1 MAATQLDHLSGTRP
15 LTRRPVSN
23 GESTTAAVFEAF
35 EAISTDPDE
44 GELLYEQVEPDA
56 LDALLDGGV
65 ADPTVMIEL
74 WEHPVVIT
82 SNWVAVYAK
91 DAL

>member
-1 MAATQLDHLSGTRP
+1 MAATQLDRLSETRP
-15 LTRRPVSN
+15 LARRPVSG

-35 EAISTDPDE
+35 EAVSTDPDD

-56 LDALLDGGV
+56 LDALLDGSG

-74 WEHPVVIT
+74 WDHPVVIT
-82 SNWVAVYAK
+82 SNWVAVYAT